1 MRVLAG
7 SELKDLEPLL
17 SDTKR
22 EMGLAREL
30 LDTKMKDVIRYWYRK
45 DFQASSLLRETT
57 LEVLWENGRAIQQ
70 SRRQP
75 SFYRT

>member
-30 LDTKMKDVIRYWYRK
+30 LDTKMKDVIRNFNYEDTDK
-45 DFQASSLLRETT
+45 LLTH
-57 LEVLWENGRAIQQ
+57 GRFLKGKFEMNDLFVQ
-70 SRRQP
+70 
-75 SFYRT
+75 